1 MKFRWSYKKQKE
13 EPRPFRVAGITDAPI
28 TPVPDDAEL
37 AAEAL
42 LDSLASAAAKPPQTE
57 KRATAEPPH
66 TEKGTVAYY
75 EHLAGNIRSAHI
87 TAAERTTRFVA
98 WMEEELKKPNLPMSG
113 PGSLPLLEAELY
125 KRIDTIDRE
134 GGELK
139 QRWQH
144 CLAEVTVRLME
155 KDKGLSAA
163 NPQHTEK

>member
-1 MKFRWSYKKQKE
+1 MKFRWFHKKQQKE

-42 LDSLASAAAKPPQTE
+42 MDSLASAAAKPQHS
-57 KRATAEPPH
+57 KKGATAEPPH

-75 EHLAGNIRSAHI
+75 EHLAEKIRSAHI
-87 TAAERTTRFVA
+87 TAAQHTTRFVA
-98 WMEEELKKPNLPMSG
+98 WVEEELKKPNLPMNG

-125 KRIDTIDRE
+125 KRIDTVERE

-144 CLAEVTVRLME
+144 CLAEVTVRIME
-155 KDKGLSAA
+155 KT
-163 NPQHTEK
+163 NPNPYREG